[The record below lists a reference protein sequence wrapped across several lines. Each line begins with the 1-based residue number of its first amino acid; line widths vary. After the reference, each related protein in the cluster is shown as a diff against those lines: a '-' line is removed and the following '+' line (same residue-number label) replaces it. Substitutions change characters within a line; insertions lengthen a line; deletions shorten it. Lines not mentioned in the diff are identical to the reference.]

1 MKPRERFL
9 KAAKKEEP
17 DRVPQLIRWAKD
29 IGIKLSSIFGA
40 SGTELG
46 IRIDN
51 DVILCQIGLN
61 AHMEM
66 SAGDLK
72 AGETVTSEWGV
83 VYQRQSGFNNPI
95 KFPLNTREDLKNYT
109 YPDPH
114 APFRMDEIKEVM
126 RNTAKKMLQDIVGL
140 AANRPGRLLARW
152 GRCVSPL

>member
-9 KAAKKEEP
+9 KAVKKAEP

-46 IRIDN
+46 IRLGN

-66 SAGDLK
+66 SVGDLK
-72 AGETVTSEWGV
+72 AGETVTSEGN
-83 VYQRQSGFNNPI
+83 G
-95 KFPLNTREDLKNYT
+95 
-109 YPDPH
+109 
-114 APFRMDEIKEVM
+114 
-126 RNTAKKMLQDIVGL
+126 
-140 AANRPGRLLARW
+140 
-152 GRCVSPL
+152 